1 MKTKKIKNLKQKI
14 IIPIIVLLL
23 FNFAMPNYSQANFGG
38 KLMEPIVEFFAALG
52 DIINDLIARTSGAGD
67 TYLKETETVERDP
80 YNGIKIAL
88 QDSGALQNGDH
99 SAEAIRNYFLGNGS
113 QGTQK
118 IVEKVIKIG
127 KEDEV
132 GECDGYIEKKKD
144 LLIPSIKI
152 TPIEIFAG
160 KVALLDAN
168 FFRSIDSEYKETM
181 IGAGDPKDST
191 DNGLSAAA
199 NLKKTISSWYQAL
212 RLIAIVGLLSV
223 LVYVAIRI
231 VISATATDKAKYK
244 ERLMDWVIALCL
256 VFFLHYIMVF
266 TMTMVGEIQKL
277 FVNNGS
283 TSKNINNI
291 LVNIQDKDG
300 NTQTYNT
307 DDYSDPA
314 SDAFSA
320 SPGVS
325 SIGDLPAIFPT
336 NLTGYNRILIENE
349 NLWEKLTYLIMYL
362 ALTFYTLYFFF
373 IYIKRVVILTFLT
386 IIAPLVALTY
396 PIDKIKDSKAQAFEF
411 WLREYIVNAMLPVIH
426 LILYTVLV
434 SSALDLVTKSPLY
447 AICVLAFIVPAEKM
461 VKSMFGIKSE
471 TAPTLGGFAGGALA
485 AQMLQNLAKGKGKE
499 KNKGNSDK
507 IRTKD
512 NGNVTD
518 PNVVE
523 GDGLDALAEGGT
535 TAQMN
540 AGEEQQLPGQ
550 TVMEGFEDE
559 NQQDQSGQTGAP
571 EMNSQD
577 SEDGTVPAMPEV
589 TENDEE
595 SEDNNS
601 KNSYRKNFENMIR
614 RKYDLPKGKTGKVL
628 LKRAAK
634 KAGRIYL
641 RGAAITGG
649 AAIGLAGGIVG
660 GDLGD
665 MWKGASLGAVAGN
678 SIGKGA
684 VNKISNTASSL
695 SGMAEEIR
703 YGSKEAQNRAA
714 DKEFMNNVD
723 NRQHIADAIK
733 KENPE
738 IKRKEL
744 NAELEKRME
753 EYAKYRRTG
762 VTDIKE
768 MDRLHAIKE
777 SQTDQTKK
785 QLRAAEASKNQEES
799 KRLRE
804 QLQQQEAFAEKYAI
818 EVANLSTHYDVGTFR
833 DAGKIEKATQALAQ
847 RFEKKGLSKAQA
859 AAAANNAINHVRGIK
874 GE

>member
-577 SEDGTVPAMPEV
+577 SEDGTAPAMPEV

-595 SEDNNS
+595 SEDNS

-768 MDRLHAIKE
+768 MDKLHSIS
-777 SQTDQTKK
+777 SQIQSGGASEETARKQTLEIAK
-785 QLRAAEASKNQEES
+785 
-799 KRLRE
+799 
-804 QLQQQEAFAEKYAI
+804 
-818 EVANLSTHYDVGTFR
+818 LSTHYNAETFR

-859 AAAANNAINHVRGIK
+859 AAAANNAMNHVRSIK

>member
-283 TSKNINNI
+283 SSKNINNI

-300 NTQTYNT
+300 NTQTYSASSQN
-307 DDYSDPA
+307 DPA
-314 SDAFSA
+314 ADAFSA

-614 RKYDLPKGKTGKVL
+614 RKYDLPTGKTGKVL

-660 GDLGD
+660 GDLND
-665 MWKGASLGAVAGN
+665 MWKGASLGAIAGN

-768 MDRLHAIKE
+768 MDKLHSIS
-777 SQTDQTKK
+777 SQIQSGGASEETARKQTLEIAK
-785 QLRAAEASKNQEES
+785 
-799 KRLRE
+799 
-804 QLQQQEAFAEKYAI
+804 
-818 EVANLSTHYDVGTFR
+818 LSTHYNAETFR

-847 RFEKKGLSKAQA
+847 RFEKKG
-859 AAAANNAINHVRGIK
+859 
-874 GE
+874 

>member
-99 SAEAIRNYFLGNGS
+99 SAEAIRNYFLENGS

-118 IVEKVIKIG
+118 MVEKVIKIG

-132 GECDGYIEKKKD
+132 GECDGYIEKKKE

-160 KVALLDAN
+160 RVALLDAN

-277 FVNNGS
+277 FVNNSS

-485 AQMLQNLAKGKGKE
+485 AQMLQNLTKGKGKE
-499 KNKGNSDK
+499 KSKGGSDK

-535 TAQMN
+535 AAQTN

-577 SEDGTVPAMPEV
+577 SEDETVPAMPEG

-595 SEDNNS
+595 SEDTDSGNN
-601 KNSYRKNFENMIR
+601 YWKNFGNMIR

-628 LKRAAK
+628 LKKAGK
-634 KAGRIYL
+634 KAGRIFL
-641 RGAAITGG
+641 KGAAITGG

-660 GDLGD
+660 GDLND
-665 MWKGASLGAVAGN
+665 MWKGASLGAIAGN

-768 MDRLHAIKE
+768 MDKLHSIS
-777 SQTDQTKK
+777 SQIQSGGASEETARKQTLEIAK
-785 QLRAAEASKNQEES
+785 
-799 KRLRE
+799 
-804 QLQQQEAFAEKYAI
+804 
-818 EVANLSTHYDVGTFR
+818 LSTHYNAETFR
-833 DAGKIEKATQALAQ
+833 DAGKSEKATQALAQ

-859 AAAANNAINHVRGIK
+859 AAAANNAMNHVRSIK

>member
-283 TSKNINNI
+283 SSKNINNI

-485 AQMLQNLAKGKGKE
+485 AQMLQNLTKGKGKE
-499 KNKGNSDK
+499 KSKGGSDK

-535 TAQMN
+535 AAQTN

-550 TVMEGFEDE
+550 TAMEGFEDE
-559 NQQDQSGQTGAP
+559 NQQGQSGQTGVP
-571 EMNSQD
+571 ETNSQD
-577 SEDGTVPAMPEV
+577 AEDATVPAMPEG

-595 SEDNNS
+595 SEDTDSGND
-601 KNSYRKNFENMIR
+601 YWKNFGNMIR

-628 LKRAAK
+628 LKRAGK
-634 KAGRIYL
+634 KAGRIFL
-641 RGAAITGG
+641 KGAAITGG

-665 MWKGASLGAVAGN
+665 MWKGASLGAIAGN
-678 SIGKGA
+678 SIGEGA

-768 MDRLHAIKE
+768 MDKLHSIS
-777 SQTDQTKK
+777 SQIQSGGASEETARKQTLEIAK
-785 QLRAAEASKNQEES
+785 
-799 KRLRE
+799 
-804 QLQQQEAFAEKYAI
+804 
-818 EVANLSTHYDVGTFR
+818 LSTHYNAETFR
-833 DAGKIEKATQALAQ
+833 DAGKSEKATQALAQ

-859 AAAANNAINHVRGIK
+859 AAAANNAMNHVRSIK

>member
-559 NQQDQSGQTGAP
+559 NQQGQSGQTGVP
-571 EMNSQD
+571 ETNSQD
-577 SEDGTVPAMPEV
+577 AEDATVPAMPEG

-595 SEDNNS
+595 SEDTDSGND
-601 KNSYRKNFENMIR
+601 YWKNFGNMIR

-628 LKRAAK
+628 LKRAGK
-634 KAGRIYL
+634 KAGRIFL
-641 RGAAITGG
+641 KGAAITGG

-665 MWKGASLGAVAGN
+665 MWKGASLGAIAGN
-678 SIGKGA
+678 SIGEGA

-768 MDRLHAIKE
+768 MDKLHSIS
-777 SQTDQTKK
+777 SQIQSGGASEETARKQTLEIAK
-785 QLRAAEASKNQEES
+785 
-799 KRLRE
+799 
-804 QLQQQEAFAEKYAI
+804 
-818 EVANLSTHYDVGTFR
+818 LSTHYNAETFR
-833 DAGKIEKATQALAQ
+833 DAGKSEKATQALAQ

-859 AAAANNAINHVRGIK
+859 AAAANNAMNHVRSIK

>member
-1 MKTKKIKNLKQKI
+1 
-14 IIPIIVLLL
+14 
-23 FNFAMPNYSQANFGG
+23 
-38 KLMEPIVEFFAALG
+38 
-52 DIINDLIARTSGAGD
+52 
-67 TYLKETETVERDP
+67 
-80 YNGIKIAL
+80 
-88 QDSGALQNGDH
+88 
-99 SAEAIRNYFLGNGS
+99 
-113 QGTQK
+113 
-118 IVEKVIKIG
+118 
-127 KEDEV
+127 
-132 GECDGYIEKKKD
+132 
-144 LLIPSIKI
+144 
-152 TPIEIFAG
+152 
-160 KVALLDAN
+160 
-168 FFRSIDSEYKETM
+168 M
-181 IGAGDPKDST
+181 I
-191 DNGLSAAA
+191 
-199 NLKKTISSWYQAL
+199 
-212 RLIAIVGLLSV
+212 
-223 LVYVAIRI
+223 
-231 VISATATDKAKYK
+231 
-244 ERLMDWVIALCL
+244 
-256 VFFLHYIMVF
+256 
-266 TMTMVGEIQKL
+266 
-277 FVNNGS
+277 
-283 TSKNINNI
+283 
-291 LVNIQDKDG
+291 
-300 NTQTYNT
+300 
-307 DDYSDPA
+307 
-314 SDAFSA
+314 
-320 SPGVS
+320 
-325 SIGDLPAIFPT
+325 
-336 NLTGYNRILIENE
+336 
-349 NLWEKLTYLIMYL
+349 
-362 ALTFYTLYFFF
+362 
-373 IYIKRVVILTFLT
+373 
-386 IIAPLVALTY
+386 
-396 PIDKIKDSKAQAFEF
+396 
-411 WLREYIVNAMLPVIH
+411 IH

-559 NQQDQSGQTGAP
+559 NQQGQSGQTGVP
-571 EMNSQD
+571 ETNSQD
-577 SEDGTVPAMPEV
+577 AEDATVPAMPEG

-595 SEDNNS
+595 SEDTDSGND
-601 KNSYRKNFENMIR
+601 YWKNFGNMIR

-628 LKRAAK
+628 LKRAGK
-634 KAGRIYL
+634 KAGRIFL
-641 RGAAITGG
+641 KGAAITGG

-665 MWKGASLGAVAGN
+665 MWKGASLGAIAGN
-678 SIGKGA
+678 SIGEGA

-768 MDRLHAIKE
+768 MDKLHSIS
-777 SQTDQTKK
+777 SQIQSGGASEETARKQTLEIAK
-785 QLRAAEASKNQEES
+785 
-799 KRLRE
+799 
-804 QLQQQEAFAEKYAI
+804 
-818 EVANLSTHYDVGTFR
+818 LSTHYNAETFR
-833 DAGKIEKATQALAQ
+833 DAGKSEKATQALAQ

-859 AAAANNAINHVRGIK
+859 AAAANNAMNHVRSIK

>member
-283 TSKNINNI
+283 SSKNINNI

-314 SDAFSA
+314 ADAFSA

-535 TAQMN
+535 AAQTN

-550 TVMEGFEDE
+550 TAMEGFEDE
-559 NQQDQSGQTGAP
+559 NQQGQSGQTGVP
-571 EMNSQD
+571 ETNSQD
-577 SEDGTVPAMPEV
+577 AEDATVPAMPEG

-595 SEDNNS
+595 SEDTDSGND
-601 KNSYRKNFENMIR
+601 YWKNFGNMIR

-628 LKRAAK
+628 LKRAGK
-634 KAGRIYL
+634 KAGRIFL
-641 RGAAITGG
+641 KGAAITGG

-768 MDRLHAIKE
+768 MDKLHSIS
-777 SQTDQTKK
+777 SQIQSGGASEETARKQTLEIAK
-785 QLRAAEASKNQEES
+785 
-799 KRLRE
+799 
-804 QLQQQEAFAEKYAI
+804 
-818 EVANLSTHYDVGTFR
+818 LSTHYNAETFR
-833 DAGKIEKATQALAQ
+833 DAGKSEKATQALAQ

-859 AAAANNAINHVRGIK
+859 AAAANNAMNHVRSIK

>member
-283 TSKNINNI
+283 SSKNINNI

-300 NTQTYNT
+300 NTQTYSASSQN
-307 DDYSDPA
+307 DPA
-314 SDAFSA
+314 GDAFSA

-601 KNSYRKNFENMIR
+601 KNSYRKNFGNMII

-628 LKRAAK
+628 LKRAGK
-634 KAGRIYL
+634 KAGRIFL
-641 RGAAITGG
+641 KGAAITGG

-660 GDLGD
+660 GDLND
-665 MWKGASLGAVAGN
+665 MWKGASLGAIAGN

-703 YGSKEAQNRAA
+703 YGNKEAQNRAA

-768 MDRLHAIKE
+768 MDKLHSIS
-777 SQTDQTKK
+777 SQIQSGGASEETARKQTLEIAK
-785 QLRAAEASKNQEES
+785 
-799 KRLRE
+799 
-804 QLQQQEAFAEKYAI
+804 
-818 EVANLSTHYDVGTFR
+818 LSTHYNAETFR

>member
-38 KLMEPIVEFFAALG
+38 KLMEPIVEFFAAVG

-99 SAEAIRNYFLGNGS
+99 SAEAIRNYFLENGS
-113 QGTQK
+113 QGTQR

-132 GECDGYIEKKKD
+132 GECDGYIQKKKD

-291 LVNIQDKDG
+291 LVNVQDKDG

-314 SDAFSA
+314 ADAFSA

-577 SEDGTVPAMPEV
+577 SEDGTAPAMPEV

-595 SEDNNS
+595 SEDNS

-614 RKYDLPKGKTGKVL
+614 RKYDLPTGKTGKVL

-665 MWKGASLGAVAGN
+665 MWKGASLGAIAGN

-768 MDRLHAIKE
+768 MDKLHSIS
-777 SQTDQTKK
+777 SQIQSGGTSEETARKQTLEIAK
-785 QLRAAEASKNQEES
+785 
-799 KRLRE
+799 
-804 QLQQQEAFAEKYAI
+804 
-818 EVANLSTHYDVGTFR
+818 LSTHYNAETFR

-859 AAAANNAINHVRGIK
+859 AAAANNAMNHVRSIK

>member
-283 TSKNINNI
+283 SSKNINNI

-300 NTQTYNT
+300 NTQTYSASSQN
-307 DDYSDPA
+307 DPA
-314 SDAFSA
+314 ADAFSA

-614 RKYDLPKGKTGKVL
+614 RKYDLPTGKTGKVL

-660 GDLGD
+660 GDLND
-665 MWKGASLGAVAGN
+665 MWKGASLGAIAGN

-768 MDRLHAIKE
+768 MDKLHSIS
-777 SQTDQTKK
+777 SQIQSGGASEETARKQTLEIAK
-785 QLRAAEASKNQEES
+785 
-799 KRLRE
+799 
-804 QLQQQEAFAEKYAI
+804 
-818 EVANLSTHYDVGTFR
+818 LSTHYNAETFR

>member
-577 SEDGTVPAMPEV
+577 SEDGTAPAMPEV

-595 SEDNNS
+595 SEDNS

-768 MDRLHAIKE
+768 MDKLHSIS
-777 SQTDQTKK
+777 SQIQSGGASEETARKQTLEIAK
-785 QLRAAEASKNQEES
+785 
-799 KRLRE
+799 
-804 QLQQQEAFAEKYAI
+804 
-818 EVANLSTHYDVGTFR
+818 LSTHYNAETFR
-833 DAGKIEKATQALAQ
+833 DAGKSEKATQALAQ

-859 AAAANNAINHVRGIK
+859 AAAANNAMNHVRSIK

>member
-38 KLMEPIVEFFAALG
+38 KLMEPIVEFFAAVG

-99 SAEAIRNYFLGNGS
+99 SAEAIRNYFLENGS
-113 QGTQK
+113 QGTQR

-132 GECDGYIEKKKD
+132 GECDGYIQKKKD

-291 LVNIQDKDG
+291 LVNVQDKDG

-314 SDAFSA
+314 ADAFSA

-535 TAQMN
+535 TAQTN

-550 TVMEGFEDE
+550 TAMEGFEDE
-559 NQQDQSGQTGAP
+559 NQQGQSGQTGAP
-571 EMNSQD
+571 QMNLQD
-577 SEDGTVPAMPEV
+577 AEDATVPAMPEG

-595 SEDNNS
+595 SEDNS

-665 MWKGASLGAVAGN
+665 MWKGASLGAIAGN

-723 NRQHIADAIK
+723 NRQHIADAIE

-768 MDRLHAIKE
+768 MDKLHSIS
-777 SQTDQTKK
+777 SQIQSGGASEETARKQTLEIAK
-785 QLRAAEASKNQEES
+785 
-799 KRLRE
+799 
-804 QLQQQEAFAEKYAI
+804 
-818 EVANLSTHYDVGTFR
+818 LSTHYNAETFR
-833 DAGKIEKATQALAQ
+833 DAGKSEKATQALAQ

-859 AAAANNAINHVRGIK
+859 AAAANNAMNHVRSIK

>member
-535 TAQMN
+535 AAQTN

-550 TVMEGFEDE
+550 TAMEGFEDE
-559 NQQDQSGQTGAP
+559 NQQGQSGQTGVP
-571 EMNSQD
+571 ETNSQD
-577 SEDGTVPAMPEV
+577 AEDATVPAMPEG

-595 SEDNNS
+595 SEDTDSGND
-601 KNSYRKNFENMIR
+601 YWKNFGNMIR

-628 LKRAAK
+628 LKRAGK
-634 KAGRIYL
+634 KAGRIFL
-641 RGAAITGG
+641 KGAAITGG

-665 MWKGASLGAVAGN
+665 MWKGASLGAIAGN
-678 SIGKGA
+678 SIGEGA

-768 MDRLHAIKE
+768 MDKLHSIS
-777 SQTDQTKK
+777 SQIQSGGASEETARKQTLEIAK
-785 QLRAAEASKNQEES
+785 
-799 KRLRE
+799 
-804 QLQQQEAFAEKYAI
+804 
-818 EVANLSTHYDVGTFR
+818 LSTHYNAETFR
-833 DAGKIEKATQALAQ
+833 DAGKSEKATQALAQ

-859 AAAANNAINHVRGIK
+859 AAAANNAMNHVRSIK

>member
-283 TSKNINNI
+283 SSKNINNI

-300 NTQTYNT
+300 NTQTYSASSQN
-307 DDYSDPA
+307 DPA
-314 SDAFSA
+314 ADAFSA

-499 KNKGNSDK
+499 KEKNKGGSDK

-540 AGEEQQLPGQ
+540 EGEEQQLPGQ

-577 SEDGTVPAMPEV
+577 SEDGTVPAMPEG

-595 SEDNNS
+595 SEDTDSGND
-601 KNSYRKNFENMIR
+601 YWKNFKNMIG

-660 GDLGD
+660 GDLND
-665 MWKGASLGAVAGN
+665 MWKGASLGAIAGN

-768 MDRLHAIKE
+768 MDKLHSIS
-777 SQTDQTKK
+777 SQIQSGGASEETARKQTLEIAK
-785 QLRAAEASKNQEES
+785 
-799 KRLRE
+799 
-804 QLQQQEAFAEKYAI
+804 
-818 EVANLSTHYDVGTFR
+818 LSTHYNAETFR

>member
-283 TSKNINNI
+283 SSKNINNI

-314 SDAFSA
+314 ADAFSA

-577 SEDGTVPAMPEV
+577 SEDGTAPAMPEV

-595 SEDNNS
+595 SEDNS

-628 LKRAAK
+628 LKRAGK
-634 KAGRIYL
+634 KAGRIFL
-641 RGAAITGG
+641 KGAAITGG

-665 MWKGASLGAVAGN
+665 MWKGASLGAIAGN
-678 SIGKGA
+678 SIGEGA

-768 MDRLHAIKE
+768 MDKLHSIS
-777 SQTDQTKK
+777 SQIQSGGASEETARKQTLEIAK
-785 QLRAAEASKNQEES
+785 
-799 KRLRE
+799 
-804 QLQQQEAFAEKYAI
+804 
-818 EVANLSTHYDVGTFR
+818 LSTHYNAETFR

>member
-38 KLMEPIVEFFAALG
+38 KLMEPIVEFFAAVG

-300 NTQTYNT
+300 NTQTYSASSQN
-307 DDYSDPA
+307 DPA
-314 SDAFSA
+314 ADAFSA

-535 TAQMN
+535 AAQTN

-550 TVMEGFEDE
+550 TAMEGFEDE
-559 NQQDQSGQTGAP
+559 NQQGQSGQTGVP
-571 EMNSQD
+571 ETNSQD
-577 SEDGTVPAMPEV
+577 AEDATVPAMPEG

-595 SEDNNS
+595 SEDTDSGND
-601 KNSYRKNFENMIR
+601 YWKNFGNMIR

-628 LKRAAK
+628 LKRAGK
-634 KAGRIYL
+634 KAGRIFL
-641 RGAAITGG
+641 KGAAITGG

-665 MWKGASLGAVAGN
+665 MWKGASLGAIAGN
-678 SIGKGA
+678 SIGEGA

-768 MDRLHAIKE
+768 MDKLHSIS
-777 SQTDQTKK
+777 SQIQSGGASEETARKQTLEIAK
-785 QLRAAEASKNQEES
+785 
-799 KRLRE
+799 
-804 QLQQQEAFAEKYAI
+804 
-818 EVANLSTHYDVGTFR
+818 LSTHYNAETFR

>member
-283 TSKNINNI
+283 SSKNINNI

-300 NTQTYNT
+300 NTQTYSASSQN
-307 DDYSDPA
+307 DPA
-314 SDAFSA
+314 ADAFSA

-499 KNKGNSDK
+499 ESKGGSDK

-535 TAQMN
+535 AAQTN
-540 AGEEQQLPGQ
+540 AGEEQQLPEQ

-571 EMNSQD
+571 ETNSQD
-577 SEDGTVPAMPEV
+577 AEDATVPAMPEGN
-589 TENDEE
+589 ENIET
-595 SEDNNS
+595 SNS
-601 KNSYRKNFENMIR
+601 GFWNLVE
-614 RKYDLPKGKTGKVL
+614 RKYDLPKGKAGKVL

-660 GDLGD
+660 GDLSD
-665 MWKGASLGAVAGN
+665 MWKGASLGAIAGN

-723 NRQHIADAIK
+723 NRQHIADAIR

-738 IKRKEL
+738 IKKKEL
-744 NAELEKRME
+744 GAELEKRVE

-768 MDRLHAIKE
+768 MDKLHSIS
-777 SQTDQTKK
+777 SQIQSGGASEETARKQTLEIAK
-785 QLRAAEASKNQEES
+785 
-799 KRLRE
+799 
-804 QLQQQEAFAEKYAI
+804 
-818 EVANLSTHYDVGTFR
+818 LSTHYNAETFR
-833 DAGKIEKATQALAQ
+833 DAGKSEKATQALAQ

-859 AAAANNAINHVRGIK
+859 AAAANNAMNHVRSIK

>member
-23 FNFAMPNYSQANFGG
+23 FNFAMPNYSKADAGDVMDDIGG
-38 KLMEPIVEFFAALG
+38 VLLEPICDILVAIGDAGNWAIGVATGETGKPVISGKKALNFIKTHEKDMKDSAPQRVISIG
-52 DIINDLIARTSGAGD
+52 DDIKQGD
-67 TYLKETETVERDP
+67 KVKIP
-80 YNGIKIAL
+80 NIK
-88 QDSGALQNGDH
+88 
-99 SAEAIRNYFLGNGS
+99 
-113 QGTQK
+113 
-118 IVEKVIKIG
+118 V
-127 KEDEV
+127 
-132 GECDGYIEKKKD
+132 
-144 LLIPSIKI
+144 
-152 TPIEIFAG
+152 TPAEIFSG
-160 KVALLDAN
+160 KVAIVDAD
-168 FFRSIDSEYKETM
+168 FFRNVSEEEYNNTM
-181 IGAGDPKDST
+181 IGGTKE
-191 DNGLSAAA
+191 SAAW

-223 LVYVAIRI
+223 LVYIAIRI
-231 VISATATDKAKYK
+231 IISSVATDKAKYK
-244 ERLMDWVIALCL
+244 QMFVDWVIALCL

-266 TMTMVGEIQKL
+266 TMTMVEELQKMIIGDSQNSDSVYIMNIAMARKGTVENNEQSTDENQSEKYEAYCLNANGEPTYKEML
-277 FVNNGS
+277 EGS
-283 TSKNINNI
+283 TVIDTIKNAVGKAIRY
-291 LVNIQDKDG
+291 G
-300 NTQTYNT
+300 NTLGPVFLIKDLISHNVAN
-307 DDYSDPA
+307 SDLTP
-314 SDAFSA
+314 
-320 SPGVS
+320 VV
-325 SIGDLPAIFPT
+325 FPT
-336 NLTGYNRILIENE
+336 NLTGYARILVDSPHA
-349 NLWEKLTYLIMYL
+349 LEKLSYTIMYL
-362 ALTFYTLYFFF
+362 ALTIYTLYFMF
-373 IYIKRVVILTFLT
+373 IYIKRVVVLTFLT

-396 PIDKIKDSKAQAFEF
+396 PIDKAKDSRAQAFEY
-411 WLREYIVNAMLPVIH
+411 WLREYVVNAILPLIH
-426 LILYTVLV
+426 LVLYTVLV
-434 SSALDLVTKSPLY
+434 TAAIDLVVNVPFY

-461 VKSMFGIKSE
+461 IKSMFGIKSE

-499 KNKGNSDK
+499 KSKGGSDK

-535 TAQMN
+535 AAQMN

-550 TVMEGFEDE
+550 TAMEGFEDE
-559 NQQDQSGQTGAP
+559 NQQGQSGQTGAP
-571 EMNSQD
+571 QMNLQD
-577 SEDGTVPAMPEV
+577 AEDATVPAMPEG

-628 LKRAAK
+628 LKKAGK
-634 KAGRIYL
+634 KAGRIFL
-641 RGAAITGG
+641 KGAAITGG

-665 MWKGASLGAVAGN
+665 MWKGASLGAIAGN

-768 MDRLHAIKE
+768 MDKLHSIS
-777 SQTDQTKK
+777 SQIQSGGTSEETARKQTLEIAK
-785 QLRAAEASKNQEES
+785 
-799 KRLRE
+799 
-804 QLQQQEAFAEKYAI
+804 
-818 EVANLSTHYDVGTFR
+818 LSTHYNVETFR

-859 AAAANNAINHVRGIK
+859 AAAANNAMNHVRSIK

>member
-283 TSKNINNI
+283 SSKNINNI

-314 SDAFSA
+314 ADAFSA

-535 TAQMN
+535 AAQTN

-550 TVMEGFEDE
+550 TAMEGFEDE
-559 NQQDQSGQTGAP
+559 NQQGQSGQTGVP
-571 EMNSQD
+571 ETNSQD
-577 SEDGTVPAMPEV
+577 AEDATVPAMPEG

-595 SEDNNS
+595 SEDTDSGND
-601 KNSYRKNFENMIR
+601 YWKNFGNMIR

-628 LKRAAK
+628 LKRAGK
-634 KAGRIYL
+634 KAGRIFL
-641 RGAAITGG
+641 KGAAITGG

-665 MWKGASLGAVAGN
+665 MWKGASLGAIAGN
-678 SIGKGA
+678 SIGEGA

-768 MDRLHAIKE
+768 MDKLHSIS
-777 SQTDQTKK
+777 SQIQSGGASEETARKQTLEIAK
-785 QLRAAEASKNQEES
+785 
-799 KRLRE
+799 
-804 QLQQQEAFAEKYAI
+804 
-818 EVANLSTHYDVGTFR
+818 LSTHYNAETFR
-833 DAGKIEKATQALAQ
+833 DAGKSEKATQALAQ

-859 AAAANNAINHVRGIK
+859 AAAANNAMNHVRSIK

>member
-283 TSKNINNI
+283 SSKNINNI

-300 NTQTYNT
+300 NTQTYSASSQN
-307 DDYSDPA
+307 DPA
-314 SDAFSA
+314 ADAFSA

-499 KNKGNSDK
+499 KSKGGSDK

-535 TAQMN
+535 AAQTN
-540 AGEEQQLPGQ
+540 AGEEQQLPEQ

-559 NQQDQSGQTGAP
+559 NQQGQSGQTGVP
-571 EMNSQD
+571 ETNSQD
-577 SEDGTVPAMPEV
+577 AEDATVPAMPEG

-614 RKYDLPKGKTGKVL
+614 RKYDLPQGKKGKLIVRGFKTVG
-628 LKRAAK
+628 
-634 KAGRIYL
+634 KAGKLYL

-660 GDLGD
+660 GDLND
-665 MWKGASLGAVAGN
+665 MWKGASLGAIAGN
-678 SIGKGA
+678 SIGDSVGRGA
-684 VNKISNTASSL
+684 ENKITNTVRSL
-695 SGMAEEIR
+695 SSMADEIR

-768 MDRLHAIKE
+768 MDKLHSIS
-777 SQTDQTKK
+777 SQIQSGGASEETARKQTLEIAK
-785 QLRAAEASKNQEES
+785 
-799 KRLRE
+799 
-804 QLQQQEAFAEKYAI
+804 
-818 EVANLSTHYDVGTFR
+818 LSTHYNAETFR
-833 DAGKIEKATQALAQ
+833 DAGKSEKATQALAQ

-859 AAAANNAINHVRGIK
+859 AAAANNAMNHVRSIK

>member
-300 NTQTYNT
+300 NTQTYSASSQN
-307 DDYSDPA
+307 DPA
-314 SDAFSA
+314 ADAFSA

-535 TAQMN
+535 AAQTN

-550 TVMEGFEDE
+550 TAMEGFEDE
-559 NQQDQSGQTGAP
+559 NQQGQSGQTGVP
-571 EMNSQD
+571 ETNSQD
-577 SEDGTVPAMPEV
+577 AEDATVPAMPEG

-595 SEDNNS
+595 SEDTDSGND
-601 KNSYRKNFENMIR
+601 YWKNFGNMIR

-628 LKRAAK
+628 LKRAGK
-634 KAGRIYL
+634 KAGRIFL
-641 RGAAITGG
+641 KGAAITGG

-665 MWKGASLGAVAGN
+665 MWKGASLGAIAGN
-678 SIGKGA
+678 SIGEGA

-768 MDRLHAIKE
+768 MDKLHSIS
-777 SQTDQTKK
+777 SQIQSGGASEETARKQTLEIAK
-785 QLRAAEASKNQEES
+785 
-799 KRLRE
+799 
-804 QLQQQEAFAEKYAI
+804 
-818 EVANLSTHYDVGTFR
+818 LSTHYNAETFR
-833 DAGKIEKATQALAQ
+833 DAGKSEKATQALAQ

-859 AAAANNAINHVRGIK
+859 AAAANNAMNHVRSIK

>member
-283 TSKNINNI
+283 SSKNINNI

-314 SDAFSA
+314 ADAFSA

-577 SEDGTVPAMPEV
+577 SEDGTAPAMPEV

-595 SEDNNS
+595 SEDNS

-768 MDRLHAIKE
+768 MDKLHSIS
-777 SQTDQTKK
+777 SQIQSGGASEETARKQTLEIAK
-785 QLRAAEASKNQEES
+785 
-799 KRLRE
+799 
-804 QLQQQEAFAEKYAI
+804 
-818 EVANLSTHYDVGTFR
+818 LSTHYNAETFR

-859 AAAANNAINHVRGIK
+859 AAAANNAMNHVRSIK